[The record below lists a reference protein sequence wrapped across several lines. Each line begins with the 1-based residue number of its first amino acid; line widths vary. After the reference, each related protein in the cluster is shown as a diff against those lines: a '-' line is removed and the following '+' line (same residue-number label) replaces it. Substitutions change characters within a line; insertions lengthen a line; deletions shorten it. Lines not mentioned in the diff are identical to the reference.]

1 MAWLDGKRGG
11 LSVFRRPLIPV
22 AVSYASGAA
31 VGFLCP
37 SHGAAT
43 AFAVALALAVVAV
56 ALLRHSR
63 WVFVL
68 AAIFALAA
76 LRGALAHSRA
86 DAVGREFVALVN
98 SDELV
103 SVTGDVAAVF
113 KGNAAF
119 PGTWRHRFLLRNA
132 AFRMGEEKRPLQ
144 DDVWVEF
151 LSASPEK
158 GGVAPTRGDRIEAVG
173 HVHARRGFD
182 EDAPSPRDVRL
193 VTSAGMTRILPRRGV
208 LPRLAL
214 FRRDAAET
222 LSRGIGRMPRERD
235 LILAMTLGLRAQV
248 SQKTLTSFRRAGTI
262 HVFAISGL
270 HVGAMA
276 LMLVAV
282 LSFMGVPRTYAIL
295 PLAPILVAY
304 LYMTGLQPSAM
315 RAALMVCIYY
325 FALFAGRRPDSL
337 GSVALALLAILA
349 ANPMAIAETSL
360 VMSFTMVTGIILF
373 TRPIAGLFRRAFS
386 SKAVERDRRIA
397 GAAGVGGDRR
407 AAMRQALRS
416 LLPVAWNKMVLA
428 FAAALSAALVSF
440 PLTACVFHTLVPYSF
455 LANVVVVPLAFPVMA
470 VAGTGLLLSALLP
483 GVEIVTNNIAAW
495 LAWVMCQVSGGVA
508 ALPYSS
514 SRADFPVW
522 ALALWY
528 GAMLLMRRRLCGL
541 ADGLEE

>member
-22 AVSYASGAA
+22 AVSYAAGAA

-37 SHGAAT
+37 LHDAAT
-43 AFAVALALAVVAV
+43 AFAVALALAVVAA
-56 ALLRHSR
+56 ALLRHDR

-76 LRGALAHSRA
+76 LRGTQAHSRA
-86 DAVGREFVALVN
+86 NAVGREFAALVN

-132 AFRMGEEKRPLQ
+132 SFRMGEEMRPLQ

-151 LSASPEK
+151 LSAPPEK
-158 GGVAPTRGDRIEAVG
+158 GGVAPARGDRIEAVG

-182 EDAPSPRDVRL
+182 
-193 VTSAGMTRILPRRGV
+193 MTRILPRGGV
-208 LPRLAL
+208 LPHLAL

-248 SQKTLTSFRRAGTI
+248 SPKTLASFRRAGTI

-349 ANPMAIAETSL
+349 ANPMAVAETSL

-416 LLPVAWNKMVLA
+416 LLPAAWNKMVLA